1 MSSNIDNP
9 VHPVLPSKK
18 LAAQFSKA
26 AKDKA
31 LTTLLRN
38 AYGGSFTRKDL
49 KEFEQKNNV
58 VVQWVARREDPVQN
72 FRTPLGFVRSGRG
85 TFAIPV
91 DSNPIAG
98 VAARTADAVK
108 TVTEVPGGPG
118 RDVVEV
124 GGQPVT
130 VEAGEFPTSGD
141 VVEVNELT
149 AALPHGS

>member
-1 MSSNIDNP
+1 MRDTNGITDNP

-26 AKDKA
+26 AKVKA

-72 FRTPLGFVRSGRG
+72 FRTPLGFVRAGRG
-85 TFAIPV
+85 TYTIPA
-91 DSNPIAG
+91 DSNPISES
-98 VAARTADAVK
+98 VK
-108 TVTEVPGGPG
+108 TVTDVPGGPG

-124 GGQPVT
+124 AGQPVSYT
-130 VEAGEFPTSGD
+130 HLTLPTNR
-141 VVEVNELT
+141 EV
-149 AALPHGS
+149 

>member
-1 MSSNIDNP
+1 MNNNSNTT
-9 VHPVLPSKK
+9 VQPSKK

-26 AKDKA
+26 AKVKA

-38 AYGGSFTRKDL
+38 AYGGSFSRKDL
-49 KEFEQKNNV
+49 KEFEQKNNI

-118 RDVVEV
+118 RDVVDSIQGYADRER
-124 GGQPVT
+124 GVT
-130 VEAGEFPTSGD
+130 GVNAQVERGFRD
-141 VVEVNELT
+141 
-149 AALPHGS
+149 

>member
-1 MSSNIDNP
+1 MRDTNGITDNP

-26 AKDKA
+26 AKVKA

-38 AYGGSFTRKDL
+38 AYGGSFSRKDL

-58 VVQWVARREDPVQN
+58 VVQWVARRQDPVQN
-72 FRTPLGFVRSGRG
+72 FRTPLGFVRAGRG
-85 TFAIPV
+85 TYVIPA
-91 DSNPIAG
+91 DSNPISES
-98 VAARTADAVK
+98 VK

-124 GGQPVT
+124 AGQPVT

-141 VVEVNELT
+141 GEEVTELT
-149 AALPHGS
+149 YKNYI

>member
-1 MSSNIDNP
+1 MRDTNGITDNP

-26 AKDKA
+26 AKVKA

-72 FRTPLGFVRSGRG
+72 FRTPLGFVRAGRG
-85 TFAIPV
+85 TYTIPA
-91 DSNPIAG
+91 DSNPISES
-98 VAARTADAVK
+98 VK
-108 TVTEVPGGPG
+108 TVTDVPGGPG

-124 GGQPVT
+124 AGQPVT

-141 VVEVNELT
+141 GEEVTELT
-149 AALPHGS
+149 YKNYI

>member
-1 MSSNIDNP
+1 MSNNSNTT
-9 VHPVLPSKK
+9 VQPSKK

-26 AKDKA
+26 AKVKA
-31 LTTLLRN
+31 FTTLLRN
-38 AYGGSFTRKDL
+38 AYGGSFSRKDL
-49 KEFEQKNNV
+49 KEFEKTNNV
-58 VVQWVARREDPVQN
+58 VVQGVARREAPAQG

-85 TFAIPV
+85 TYAIPV
-91 DSNPIAG
+91 DSNPITG

-124 GGQPVT
+124 
-130 VEAGEFPTSGD
+130 
-141 VVEVNELT
+141 NELT

>member
-1 MSSNIDNP
+1 MRDTNGITDNP

-26 AKDKA
+26 AKVKA

-72 FRTPLGFVRSGRG
+72 FRTPLGFVRAGRG
-85 TFAIPV
+85 TYAIPA
-91 DSNPIAG
+91 DSNPISES
-98 VAARTADAVK
+98 VK
-108 TVTEVPGGPG
+108 TVTDVPGGPA
-118 RDVVEV
+118 
-124 GGQPVT
+124 GQPVT
-130 VEAGEFPTSGD
+130 VEAGEFPTSGA
-141 VVEVNELT
+141 VEEVTELT
-149 AALPHGS
+149 YKNYI

>member
-38 AYGGSFTRKDL
+38 AYGGSFSRKDL

-72 FRTPLGFVRSGRG
+72 FRTPLGFVRVGRG
-85 TFAIPV
+85 TFAIPA
-91 DSNPIAG
+91 DSNSIS
-98 VAARTADAVK
+98 DAVK

-118 RDVVEV
+118 RDVEV
-124 GGQPVT
+124 LVNEDGVPVT
-130 VEAGEFPTSGD
+130 VVAGDGSGD
-141 VVEVNELT
+141 ADGDGSGPIGVEV
-149 AALPHGS
+149 

>member
-1 MSSNIDNP
+1 MNNNSNTT
-9 VHPVLPSKK
+9 VQPSKK

-26 AKDKA
+26 AKVKA

-38 AYGGSFTRKDL
+38 AYGGSFSRKEL
-49 KEFEQKNNV
+49 KEFEQKNNI

-91 DSNPIAG
+91 DSNPITG

-108 TVTEVPGGPG
+108 TVTDVPGGPG
-118 RDVVEV
+118 R
-124 GGQPVT
+124 
-130 VEAGEFPTSGD
+130 D

>member
-1 MSSNIDNP
+1 MRDTNGITDNP

-26 AKDKA
+26 AKVKA

-38 AYGGSFTRKDL
+38 AYGGSFSRKDL
-49 KEFEQKNNV
+49 KEFEQKNNL

-72 FRTPLGFVRSGRG
+72 FRTPLGFVRAGRG
-85 TFAIPV
+85 TYAIPA
-91 DSNPIAG
+91 DSNP
-98 VAARTADAVK
+98 TSESVK

-124 GGQPVT
+124 
-130 VEAGEFPTSGD
+130 
-141 VVEVNELT
+141 NELT

>member
-26 AKDKA
+26 AKVKA

-38 AYGGSFTRKDL
+38 SYGGSFSRKDL

-72 FRTPLGFVRSGRG
+72 FRTPLGFVRAGRG
-85 TFAIPV
+85 TYTVPP
-91 DSNPIAG
+91 DSNSIS
-98 VAARTADAVK
+98 DAVK
-108 TVTEVPGGPG
+108 KDPILKESVVDGDIVVTEVLVNEDG
-118 RDVVEV
+118 V
-124 GGQPVT
+124 PVT
-130 VEAGEFPTSGD
+130 VVAGDADGDGSGPIG
-141 VVEVNELT
+141 VEV
-149 AALPHGS
+149 

>member
-1 MSSNIDNP
+1 MRDTNGITDNP

-26 AKDKA
+26 AKVKA

-72 FRTPLGFVRSGRG
+72 FRTPLGFVRAGRG
-85 TFAIPV
+85 TYVIPA
-91 DSNPIAG
+91 DSNPISES
-98 VAARTADAVK
+98 VK

-124 GGQPVT
+124 AGQPVT
-130 VEAGEFPTSGD
+130 VEAGEFPTSGAD
-141 VVEVNELT
+141 V
-149 AALPHGS
+149 

>member
-1 MSSNIDNP
+1 MRDTNGITDNP

-26 AKDKA
+26 AKVKA

-38 AYGGSFTRKDL
+38 AYGGSFSRKDL
-49 KEFEQKNNV
+49 KEFEQKNNL

-72 FRTPLGFVRSGRG
+72 FRTPLGFVRAGRG
-85 TFAIPV
+85 TYAIPA
-91 DSNPIAG
+91 DSTP
-98 VAARTADAVK
+98 TSESVK

-124 GGQPVT
+124 AGQPVT
-130 VEAGEFPTSGD
+130 VEAGEFPTSGAD
-141 VVEVNELT
+141 V
-149 AALPHGS
+149 

>member
-1 MSSNIDNP
+1 MRGQHIMRDTNGITDNP
-9 VHPVLPSKK
+9 VHPVLPSKQ

-26 AKDKA
+26 AKVKA

-72 FRTPLGFVRSGRG
+72 FRTPLGFVRAGRG
-85 TFAIPV
+85 TYAIPA
-91 DSNPIAG
+91 DSNPISES
-98 VAARTADAVK
+98 VK

-118 RDVVEV
+118 RDV
-124 GGQPVT
+124 Q
-130 VEAGEFPTSGD
+130 
-141 VVEVNELT
+141 EVNELT